1 MRPPEMAPDTPFAL
15 IIPFAAASA
24 PGCQALLPGLQLPHL
39 QTLLSRLAPQAA
51 DEGDEHSLSP
61 PHERALAKA
70 RGIAGGDGQLP
81 WAAADSDQPGTPQAW
96 FSPCHFQI
104 GIDQVTLLPAHQIG
118 LDETTSR
125 ALLAALAPLCQ
136 EDGMGLQFVDSGL
149 WRASGEPLRG
159 LACASLDRVSGR
171 PVGPWLTES
180 PGNPQGQ
187 RLLQRLQSEAQMLF
201 YTLPVNDAR
210 EAARLLPVNGFWVHG
225 AGACETADPIRRA
238 PRCPDSLR
246 QAALQDDWAAWQAAW
261 QALDAGPVAELL
273 RAAETGHPV
282 HLTLCGER
290 HARAWA
296 TPGPGQNGGLWQ
308 RLSARWRRPPPVGET
323 LASL

>member
-1 MRPPEMAPDTPFAL
+1 MPAPEMAPDTPTTWIVAC
-15 IIPFAAASA
+15 AAASA
-24 PGCQALLPGLQLPHL
+24 PGCQALLPGLQLPNL
-39 QTLLSRLAPQAA
+39 QALLARLTRQTE
-51 DEGDEHSLSP
+51 DEGSEHSLSP
-61 PHERALAKA
+61 PHERALATA
-70 RGIAGGDGQLP
+70 RGLPVRDGQLP
-81 WAAADSDQPGTPQAW
+81 WAAADSDAPGTPQAW

-104 GIDQVTLLPAHQIG
+104 GIDQVSLLPADQIG
-118 LDETTSR
+118 LDESSSR
-125 ALLAALAPLCQ
+125 ALLAALAPLCE
-136 EDGMGLQFVDSGL
+136 EDGLALQFVDSGR

-159 LACASLDRVSGR
+159 LVCASLDRVSGR

-180 PGNPQGQ
+180 PDNPQGQ

-225 AGACETADPIRRA
+225 AGACEVAEPVRPA
-238 PRCPDSLR
+238 PHCPDSLR
-246 QAALQDDWAAWQAAW
+246 QPALRDDWSAWQAAW
-261 QALDAGPVAELL
+261 QALDAGPMAELL
-273 RAAETGHPV
+273 RAAEAGHVV

-290 HARAWA
+290 HARTWA

-308 RLSARWRRPPPVGET
+308 RLIARWRRPPPVGET